1 MNNNKDRFDKFEE
14 QARNALQYAQEE
26 AQRLQHNYIGTE
38 HLLVGLIRDETNVA
52 TTILRNMDV
61 DLVKVRDAVEFII
74 SGGDRI
80 LTGPAIG
87 LTPRAKKVIEL
98 SIDEAR
104 RLNHSYIGTEH
115 LLLGLI
121 REGEGIAAG
130 VLESLG
136 VRLQNARAETLR
148 TLRLGTQPAPN
159 DPTLTPSGQS
169 TSTPTPEQLGQS
181 MNPPVPETTE
191 VTGPRENVF
200 VQTKSSRPY
209 AGYPFTEQ
217 AHTILERAHEEALR
231 FSHNYIGTEHLLL
244 GMVRE
249 GEGVAG
255 AVLHNLGVDLNRVRK
270 AVEFIIG
277 RGDRVVLD
285 EIGLTPRAKKI
296 LKYASDDAKKL
307 KNAYVGTEH
316 LLLGMVEEG
325 EGIAAG
331 VLNSLGVYE
340 RNVRA
345 ETLRV
350 LKDATYEE

>member
-1 MNNNKDRFDKFEE
+1 MSNKDRFDKFDE
-14 QARNALQYAQEE
+14 QARSALQHAHEE

-38 HLLVGLIRDETNVA
+38 HLLVGLIRDETNA
-52 TTILRNMDV
+52 AATILRNMNV
-61 DLVKVRDAVEFII
+61 DIVEVRNAVEFLI

-80 LTGPAIG
+80 LTRPPIG
-87 LTPRAKKVIEL
+87 LTPRSKKVIEL
-98 SIDEAR
+98 SVDEAR

-115 LLLGLI
+115 LLLGMI

-136 VRLQNARAETLR
+136 AHLEKARTATFQTLS
-148 TLRLGTQPAPN
+148 LGTRPTPN
-159 DPTLTPSGQS
+159 VSTSTPLEQS
-169 TSTPTPEQLGQS
+169 ASTPTPEQLEQS
-181 MNPPVPETTE
+181 MNPSVPETAE
-191 VTGPRENVF
+191 ATGPRKSAF
-200 VQTKSSRPY
+200 VQTKSIKPY

-217 AHTILERAHEEALR
+217 AHTILERAREEALR

-255 AVLHNLGVDLNRVRK
+255 AVLQNLGVDLNRVRS
-270 AVEFIIG
+270 AVEYIIG
-277 RGDRVVLD
+277 RGDRVVLG
-285 EIGLTPRAKKI
+285 EIGLTPRSKRI
-296 LKYASDDAKKL
+296 LEYASDDAKKL
-307 KNAYVGTEH
+307 NNAYVGTEH

-340 RNVRA
+340 QNVRA
-345 ETLRV
+345 ETFRV
-350 LKDATYEE
+350 LKDATYEK